1 MKTRSNY
8 FLFLGQRPCTVS
20 VVGLSLF
27 GCSLML
33 AILFNIGLAHAA
45 ADFDQWVKQ
54 LKTEARGQGISL
66 SLLDRVF
73 QDIQP
78 LPRVL
83 ELDRRQPEST
93 MSFLQYHK
101 RIVSP
106 PRIQQGR
113 QMMAKHRR
121 LLEKVGQKY
130 GVQPRFIV
138 ALWGIETNYGSNTG
152 NFNVIEALATLAYDG
167 RRPRY
172 FRGELLA
179 ALRILHEGHI
189 SPDKMIGSWAGA
201 MGQSQ
206 FMPSSFLNLA
216 VDYNGDG
223 RKDIWTTPA
232 DVFAS
237 AANYLSQSG
246 WRPGQI
252 WGRPV
257 LLPKRFNTRHASL
270 RIRKSLHRWQKIGV
284 RRRSGQH
291 LPRVSMSGSIIL
303 PNESLSP
310 AFLVYHNFRV
320 LMKWNRST
328 YFATSVGLLADAVVK

>member
-1 MKTRSNY
+1 MYLDVSETRTELFSATGYNSPYLMRTRSNS
-8 FLFLGQRPCTVS
+8 FPLLGRRLRTMS
-20 VVGLSLF
+20 VGGAVLF
-27 GCSLML
+27 GCSVVI
-33 AILFNIGLAHAA
+33 AILFNIGLAHGA
-45 ADFDQWVKQ
+45 ADFDQWVKK
-54 LKTEARGQGISL
+54 LKTEARAKGISSSLLDEVFQGIS
-66 SLLDRVF
+66 
-73 QDIQP
+73 P

-93 MSFLQYHK
+93 MTFLQYQK

-106 PRIQQGR
+106 LRIEQGR

-121 LLEKVGQKY
+121 LLEEVGQKY

-138 ALWGIETNYGSNTG
+138 ALWGIETNYGNNTG

-172 FRGELLA
+172 FRSELLA

-189 SPDKMIGSWAGA
+189 APDKMIGSWAGA

-252 WGRPV
+252 WGRSV
-257 LLPKRFNTRHASL
+257 QLPKKFNAKLASL
-270 RIRKSLHRWQKIGV
+270 KIQKPLSGWQK
-284 RRRSGQH
+284 
-291 LPRVSMSGSIIL
+291 
-303 PNESLSP
+303 
-310 AFLVYHNFRV
+310 
-320 LMKWNRST
+320 
-328 YFATSVGLLADAVVK
+328 